1 MQKCFILFLREWVE
15 WIKQSG
21 CDFQHWN
28 NKLLYS
34 NHQPCATS
42 LAHFCYISNWSLCC
56 LHAPSH
62 ACIVC
67 MQIHRLSQ
75 QQEGSDRMSAPRCFQ
90 AYFNACNYR
99 QGREGAEESKGEKK
113 KKKKEKEGN
122 VFLTHTAPSFCSVTR
137 LRSAGPPFSQ
147 SWTRAKKA
155 LISCLDNQC
164 SCFNSTHAFLTI
176 THTEHRSTTLH
187 ARQCT
192 VALIFKSAQT
202 QSAETTQGWEEK
214 QRARRK

>member
-1 MQKCFILFLREWVE
+1 MQKCFILFLRERVE

-42 LAHFCYISNWSLCC
+42 LAHFCYISNWSLRC

-67 MQIHRLSQ
+67 MQIRRLSQ
-75 QQEGSDRMSAPRCFQ
+75 QQEGSDRMRAPRCFQ

-99 QGREGAEESKGEKK
+99 QGREGAEESKGEEKKERKK
-113 KKKKEKEGN
+113 KRAMYFWHTQRCRSVASLDWEVQGRH
-122 VFLTHTAPSFCSVTR
+122 FLSSELEPKRLWSPVWITSAPASTAHMLPHNNTHRTS
-137 LRSAGPPFSQ
+137 
-147 SWTRAKKA
+147 
-155 LISCLDNQC
+155 
-164 SCFNSTHAFLTI
+164 
-176 THTEHRSTTLH
+176 
-187 ARQCT
+187 
-192 VALIFKSAQT
+192 
-202 QSAETTQGWEEK
+202 
-214 QRARRK
+214 